1 MSRREENIEEK
12 EHEIDPAD
20 DSDEEHENTEDDEQS
35 DDDDAESVE
44 ESEGEDIEDENDQE
58 QEYPESNELGARCTA
73 QFERLGF
80 VDPAGHLEIDRMMQH
95 VLDCAAA
102 IRFARKEEDMQSSAD
117 DDELTPEQRDDR
129 IQHKI
134 SANNVFS
141 TALAMV
147 LEYPHE
153 AGNASASAPFEALC
167 GAFPDESKSMDGRG
181 WLPLHWAVLLA
192 TKDHNGDDEGPS
204 GSSAQTSSSKV
215 SIQDVMNVYLSDQD
229 ALKRHHWGVA
239 GEGTDGVGFTPFH
252 LIGMTQHPNMAVV
265 KELEQYDHDS
275 WTALACTA
283 EPDEDEE
290 DGQKIVYR
298 SIFHLI
304 AEYAQSST
312 LLGHLIHTYPTF
324 AGQPSPNYNPLI
336 TTRLILP

>member
-1 MSRREENIEEK
+1 MSRREEGIEEK
-12 EHEIDPAD
+12 EREIDPAD
-20 DSDEEHENTEDDEQS
+20 DSDEEHENSEDDEQS
-35 DDDDAESVE
+35 DEEDAESVE
-44 ESEGEDIEDENDQE
+44 ESEEEEEVDEDDDND
-58 QEYPESNELGARCTA
+58 QEYPESNELSARCTA

-102 IRFARKEEDMQSSAD
+102 IRFARKEEDLQASIDEAD
-117 DDELTPEQRDDR
+117 LTPEQRDDR
-129 IQHKI
+129 IQHTI

-141 TALAMV
+141 TALATV

-153 AGNASASAPFEALC
+153 TGNESASAPFEALC

-192 TKDHNGDDEGPS
+192 TKDHHDDDDGPI
-204 GSSAQTSSSKV
+204 GSSSQGGSSKV

-252 LIGMTQHPNMAVV
+252 LIAMTQHPNMAVV

-290 DGQKIVYR
+290 GGQKIVYR

-312 LLGHLIHTYPTF
+312 LLGHLIHTYPSF
-324 AGQPSPNYNPLI
+324 AGQSSPHLTLI
-336 TTRLILP
+336 

>member
-1 MSRREENIEEK
+1 MSRREVNFEEK
-12 EHEIDPAD
+12 EIDPAD
-20 DSDEEHENTEDDEQS
+20 DSDEEQDEEDERS
-35 DDDDAESVE
+35 DNEDAESVE
-44 ESEGEDIEDENDQE
+44 ESDEGDEEDEDD
-58 QEYPESNELGARCTA
+58 QEYPESNELSARCTA

-102 IRFARKEEDMQSSAD
+102 IRFARKEEDIQASIDEAD
-117 DDELTPEQRDDR
+117 LTSEQRDDR

-134 SANNVFS
+134 SANNVFT
-141 TALAMV
+141 TALATV
-147 LEYPHE
+147 LEYPQE
-153 AGNASASAPFEALC
+153 VGNESTSAPFEALC
-167 GAFPDESKSMDGRG
+167 GAFPDESKCMDGRG

-192 TKDHNGDDEGPS
+192 AKDNDEDGPS
-204 GSSAQTSSSKV
+204 GIISSSNPSKV

-252 LIGMTQHPNMAVV
+252 LIGMSQHPNMAVV
-265 KELEQYDHDS
+265 RELEQYDHDS

-290 DGQKIVYR
+290 SGQKIVYR

-312 LLGHLIHTYPTF
+312 LLGHLIHTYPSF
-324 AGQPSPNYNPLI
+324 AGQSSSNLTPI
-336 TTRLILP
+336 EILSKPHLSLV